1 MPSFFKKTALSIQ
14 KYVQSFIPKETTK
27 PKRINASKSRFLN
40 SSAHASVIGHS
51 LHNFK
56 GFHGQNYE
64 EYYSN
69 VIVYRCVTLLARSV
83 ASVPLILYKS
93 NASKGAK
100 VKKSGRKNMLT
111 PHDYS
116 NHEHEIDQHPVL
128 DLLNNPREQMNSFK
142 FIEHCISHWL
152 LSGNCFIEIKI
163 NEQGLPCHVQL
174 HKPEHVEVNDEGYWI
189 TENHPRK
196 RRWISKDTTFAPS
209 LMIHLSFFNPFDK
222 NRGLSPLHAAAASI
236 DQHNAV
242 GQHNLSLLQQGGR
255 PSGALLYCPK
265 GDHFPLTET
274 QREDIKNNLKDI
286 YSGSQNAGKIM
297 LLEGDFEWKEMGI
310 TPKDLDFV
318 EGKNVSAREICQA
331 FGVPPMLAGVP
342 GDATFANYKEAR
354 FHLWEDTILSLLDTF
369 VNHLN
374 SGLLPFYGNNLRLGY
389 DLDAIQALA
398 PKRESAWSKIAN
410 VDFLTMDEKR
420 QAIGY
425 GPLSTTTSLN
435 DSCHMR

>member
-1 MPSFFKKTALSIQ
+1 MSSFFKKTALSIQ
-14 KYVQSFIPKETTK
+14 HYVQSFMHKDAVK
-27 PKRINASKSRFLN
+27 LKRISASKNCFSN
-40 SSAHASVIGHS
+40 SSAHASVISHS

-56 GFHGQNYE
+56 DFHKQNDE

-93 NASKGAK
+93 NASKNSK
-100 VKKSGRKNMLT
+100 VKKIGQKNILT

-116 NHEHEIDQHPVL
+116 THEHEIDQHPVL
-128 DLLNNPREQMNSFK
+128 DLLSHPHDQMNSFK

-152 LSGNCFIEIKI
+152 LSGNCFIEIKT
-163 NEQGLPCHVQL
+163 NEQGFPCHIQL
-174 HKPEHVEVNDEGYWI
+174 HKPENVEVCDEVYWI
-189 TENHPRK
+189 AESNSRK
-196 RRWISKDTTFAPS
+196 RRWISKDTTFSPS

-222 NRGLSPLHAAAASI
+222 NRGLSPLHAASASI

-242 GQHNLSLLQQGGR
+242 GNHNLSLLQQGGR

-265 GDHFPLTET
+265 GDTFPLTQT
-274 QREDIKNNLKDI
+274 QREEIKNNLKDI

-297 LLEGDFEWKEMGI
+297 LLEGDFEWKEMGL

-425 GPLSTTTSLN
+425 GPLPASISKYAP
-435 DSCHMR
+435 